1 MAKGLFQK
9 YQLTKT
15 DGRPV
20 DADGIYFVLKL
31 NSSDPVHA
39 QASRLAVK
47 MYATTV
53 AQAPRLRKLSE
64 DLWKLVRR
72 LEAGKEV
79 DDA

>member
-1 MAKGLFQK
+1 MTKGLFAK
-9 YQLTKT
+9 YHLTKA

-47 MYATTV
+47 MYANTV
-53 AQAPRLRKLSE
+53 AQNPRLRKLSE

-72 LEAGKEV
+72 LETARET
-79 DDA
+79 D